1 MTRTRLRLTLLCL
14 ALVAATAL
22 TLLSVN
28 IERIGPEQVQ
38 HGNLCGAPR
47 FDPCYKPAL
56 KGGFPIGYLYDQPGI
71 SVEGK
76 LAFIEDKLYIG
87 AFLANLSFYFAA
99 LMLIGWIVERRRP
112 HE

>member
-1 MTRTRLRLTLLCL
+1 MKRTLSRLTFTSL
-14 ALVAATAL
+14 ALAAATTLAL
-22 TLLSVN
+22 PSVSV
-28 IERIGPEQVQ
+28 ERVGPEQVQ

-47 FDPCYKPAL
+47 FEPCYKPGL

-87 AFLANLSFYFAA
+87 ALLANIAFYFGA
-99 LMLIGWIVERRRP
+99 LMLVGWIVKRRRP
-112 HE
+112 R

>member
-1 MTRTRLRLTLLCL
+1 MKRTLSRLTFTTL
-14 ALVAATAL
+14 ALAAATTLA
-22 TLLSVN
+22 LLSVSV
-28 IERIGPEQVQ
+28 ERVGPEQVQ

-47 FDPCYKPAL
+47 FEPCYKPAL

-87 AFLANLSFYFAA
+87 ALLANIAIYFGA
-99 LMLIGWIVERRRP
+99 LTLVGWIVKRRRP
-112 HE
+112 R